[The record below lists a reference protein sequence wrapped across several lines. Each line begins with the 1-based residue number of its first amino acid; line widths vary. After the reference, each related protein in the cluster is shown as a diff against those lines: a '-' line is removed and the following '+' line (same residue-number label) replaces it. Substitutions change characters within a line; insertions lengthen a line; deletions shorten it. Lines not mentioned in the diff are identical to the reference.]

1 MSGASGATDR
11 PARVVF
17 DPRHG
22 YGGRELVPG
31 SVLSGRPADALADLM
46 SVLSQ
51 YRAAELARNV
61 VIALR
66 GEVFACCALEQ
77 FAAE

>member
-1 MSGASGATDR
+1 
-11 PARVVF
+11 
-17 DPRHG
+17 
-22 YGGRELVPG
+22 
-31 SVLSGRPADALADLM
+31 M